1 MHIIIS
7 YIIIDGQIRINFE
20 VMWSYRNHKVNS
32 DNSIIVTDE
41 TENYKVKK
49 TLMYKRLFKD

>member
-1 MHIIIS
+1 
-7 YIIIDGQIRINFE
+7 
-20 VMWSYRNHKVNS
+20 MWSYRNHKVNS